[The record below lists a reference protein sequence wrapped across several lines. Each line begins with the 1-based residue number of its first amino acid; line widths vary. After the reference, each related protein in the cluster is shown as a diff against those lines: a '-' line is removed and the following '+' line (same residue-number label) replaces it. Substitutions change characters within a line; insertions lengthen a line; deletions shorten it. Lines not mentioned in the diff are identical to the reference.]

1 MEATRPGAG
10 SVPPTLGRPQRW
22 LPGQAPGPGPQHHPT
37 ARRTGTRVPSPAD
50 GADGTRHVG
59 SPLTW
64 EPREL
69 FFFFLFLKKQKKEQ
83 KRPYRRL
90 CTCTGEALPGRAA
103 GAPPP
108 LLGVQEQITA
118 QVARTSIT

>member
-22 LPGQAPGPGPQHHPT
+22 LPGQALGPGPQHHPT

-59 SPLTW
+59 SPPTW

-69 FFFFLFLKKQKKEQ
+69 VFFFLFLKKQKKNKKDRTDDSVRVQ
-83 KRPYRRL
+83 VRHFRGGRRVHHPHFL
-90 CTCTGEALPGRAA
+90 ESRSKLQRRSRGR
-103 GAPPP
+103 
-108 LLGVQEQITA
+108 Q
-118 QVARTSIT
+118 